1 MLDDQVAPLQA
12 AAAKLES
19 EVAAIHGPHFTCVPT
34 PPHPFLLRLF
44 WIVAARAKHLAVL
57 PFPFGN
63 RRSNRAVVRHGTELS
78 RRNCS
83 AHPIRG
89 CRGVNSRF
97 DSLDKALEELEE
109 KQIRRVKHVH
119 DELEA
124 LSAAV
129 GRTEASHVTAME
141 EVALAVAAAN
151 RQSSEMRVLYAATIP
166 VDC

>member
-34 PPHPFLLRLF
+34 PPHPFLLSLF
-44 WIVAARAKHLAVL
+44 WIVAARANIL
-57 PFPFGN
+57 PFFLFPFGN
-63 RRSNRAVVRHGTELS
+63 RRSKRAAVRHSTEPS
-78 RRNCS
+78 RRNVS

-151 RQSSEMRVLYAATIP
+151 RQSAEMRVLCAATIP
-166 VDC
+166 FDC

>member
-1 MLDDQVAPLQA
+1 MRAD
-12 AAAKLES
+12 
-19 EVAAIHGPHFTCVPT
+19 T
-34 PPHPFLLRLF
+34 PHPFLLRLF

-63 RRSNRAVVRHGTELS
+63 RRSNRAAVRHGTELS
-78 RRNCS
+78 RRNVS

-151 RQSSEMRVLYAATIP
+151 RQASEMRVLYAATIP
-166 VDC
+166 HPFLNADRSPVLLPRNLSNVVL